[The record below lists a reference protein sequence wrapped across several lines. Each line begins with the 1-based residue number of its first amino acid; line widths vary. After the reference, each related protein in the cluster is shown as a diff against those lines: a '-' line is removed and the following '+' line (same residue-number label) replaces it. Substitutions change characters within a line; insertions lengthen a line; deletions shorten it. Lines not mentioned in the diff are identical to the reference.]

1 MLMRRKI
8 TLLLTMMLFILTA
21 SAKTKAPKYVF
32 YFIGDGMGVN
42 QVMATQYYLSD
53 IEGSLGYKPLCFT
66 AFPYTGYVI
75 TYSANTFVTDSSAA
89 GTALASGQKTNNNV
103 LGMLPDK
110 ETPVQSI
117 AEMAHEKG
125 YRVAIGTTVCIDHAT
140 PGVFYAHQPSRDNY
154 HEIGTELSQSGFEFF
169 GGCDFHTP
177 FTEDN
182 ADEGNYVQ
190 AEKAGYTIAHGYED
204 YKAKAKDSDKM
215 LLLEQNPNSDHYLTF
230 AIDRKGGELTLP
242 EITAAAIDF
251 MMKDPKKGFFMMMEG
266 GRIDQACHGNDAAT
280 VIQETIDF
288 DNAIKIAYEFYL
300 KHKNETLIVVTA
312 DHETG
317 AIGLSNGAYRMN
329 SKVLQYQDMSEG
341 QFSAH
346 LEQMGREIGDI
357 LTWDEVEEELKK
369 HYGFW
374 DKVSVSDRQ
383 TDRLRRTYVETFGMG
398 PGELKEE
405 EYYKVDKM
413 SDEASRLISEIAQIS
428 WGTGTHSGGYVP
440 VFAIGAGAEQFT
452 GQMDNTEIPMKIK
465 KIAGY

>member
-1 MLMRRKI
+1 MRKKI
-8 TLLLTMMLFILTA
+8 TLVLTMMLFVLTA

-53 IEGSLGYKPLCFT
+53 IDGKLGFKPLCF
-66 AFPYTGYVI
+66 AGFPYTGYVI
-75 TYSANTFVTDSSAA
+75 TNSANTFVTDSSAA
-89 GTALASGQKTNNNV
+89 GTALASGYKTDNNV

-110 ETPVQSI
+110 ETPCRSI
-117 AEMAHEKG
+117 AEMAHDRG

-140 PGVFYAHQPSRDNY
+140 PAVFYAHQPSRDNY

-177 FTEDN
+177 FTDDN
-182 ADEGNYVQ
+182 SDEGNYVQ
-190 AEKAGYTIAHGYED
+190 AEKAGYTIAHGYDE
-204 YKAKAKDSDKM
+204 YKSKAADADKM
-215 LLLEQNPNSDHYLTF
+215 ILFEKNPNSDHYLTF
-230 AIDRKGGELTLP
+230 AIDRRAGELTLS
-242 EITAAAIDF
+242 EITTAAIDF

-288 DNAIKIAYEFYL
+288 DNAIQIAYDFYL

-317 AIGLSNGAYRMN
+317 ALGLSNGAYRLN
-329 SKVLQYQDMSEG
+329 SNVLQYQDMSEG
-341 QFSAH
+341 EFSAY
-346 LEQMGREIGDI
+346 LEKKGREIGDI
-357 LTWDEVEEELKK
+357 LTWDEVQDELKL

-374 DKVSVSDRQ
+374 DKVKLTSKQ
-383 TDRLRRTYVETFGMG
+383 TDKLRSTYVETFGMG

-413 SDEASRLISEIAQIS
+413 SDEASRIMSEVAQFS

-440 VFAIGAGAEQFT
+440 VYAIGVGAELFT
-452 GQMDNTEIPMKIK
+452 GQMDNTEIPIKIK
-465 KIAGY
+465 QVAKY

>member
-1 MLMRRKI
+1 MKKKI
-8 TLLLTMMLFILTA
+8 TLVLTMMLFVLTA

-53 IEGSLGYKPLCFT
+53 IDGKLGFKPLCF
-66 AFPYTGYVI
+66 AGFPYTGYVI
-75 TYSANTFVTDSSAA
+75 TNSANTFVTDSSAA
-89 GTALASGQKTNNNV
+89 GTALASGYKTDNNV

-110 ETPVQSI
+110 ETPCRSI
-117 AEMAHEKG
+117 AEMAHDRG

-140 PGVFYAHQPSRDNY
+140 PAVFYAHQPSRDNY

-177 FTEDN
+177 FTDDN
-182 ADEGNYVQ
+182 SDEGNYVQ
-190 AEKAGYTIAHGYED
+190 AEKAGYTIAHGYDE
-204 YKAKAKDSDKM
+204 YKSKADDADKM
-215 LLLEQNPNSDHYLTF
+215 ILFEKNPNSDHYLTF
-230 AIDRKGGELTLP
+230 AIDRRADELTLS
-242 EITAAAIDF
+242 EITTAAIDF

-288 DNAIKIAYEFYL
+288 DNAIQIAYDFYL

-317 AIGLSNGAYRMN
+317 ALGLSNGAYRLN

-341 QFSAH
+341 EFSAY
-346 LEQMGREIGDI
+346 LEKKGREIGDI
-357 LTWDEVEEELKK
+357 LTWDEVQDELKL

-374 DKVSVSDRQ
+374 DKVKLTSKQ
-383 TDRLRRTYVETFGMG
+383 TDKLRSTYVETFGMG

-413 SDEASRLISEIAQIS
+413 SDEASRIMSEVAQFS

-440 VFAIGAGAEQFT
+440 VYAIGVGAELFT
-452 GQMDNTEIPMKIK
+452 GQMDNTEIPIKIK
-465 KIAGY
+465 QVAKY

>member
-1 MLMRRKI
+1 MRKKI
-8 TLLLTMMLFILTA
+8 TLVLTMMLFVLTA

-53 IEGSLGYKPLCFT
+53 IDGKLGFKPLCF
-66 AFPYTGYVI
+66 AGFPYTGYVI
-75 TYSANTFVTDSSAA
+75 TNSANTFVTDSSAA
-89 GTALASGQKTNNNV
+89 GTALASGYKTDNNV

-110 ETPVQSI
+110 ETPCRSI
-117 AEMAHEKG
+117 AEMAHDKG

-182 ADEGNYVQ
+182 SDEGNYVQ
-190 AEKAGYTIAHGYED
+190 AQKAGYTIAYGYDE
-204 YKAKAKDSDKM
+204 YKSKAADADKM
-215 LLLEQNPNSDHYLTF
+215 ILFEKNPNSDHYLSF
-230 AIDRKGGELTLP
+230 AIDRRADELTLS
-242 EITAAAIDF
+242 EITTAAIDF

-288 DNAIKIAYEFYL
+288 DNAIQIAYDFYL

-317 AIGLSNGAYRMN
+317 ALGLSNGAYRLN

-341 QFSAH
+341 QFSAY
-346 LEQMGREIGDI
+346 LEKKGREIGDI
-357 LTWDEVEEELKK
+357 LTWDEVQDELKL

-374 DKVSVSDRQ
+374 DKVKLTSKQ
-383 TDRLRRTYVETFGMG
+383 TDQLRSTYVETFGMG

-413 SDEASRLISEIAQIS
+413 SDEASRIMSEVAQFS

-440 VFAIGAGAEQFT
+440 VYAIGVGAELFT
-452 GQMDNTEIPMKIK
+452 GQMDNTDVPMKIK
-465 KIAGY
+465 KAAKY

>member
-1 MLMRRKI
+1 MKRKI
-8 TLLLTMMLFILTA
+8 SLILCMMLLVLTA
-21 SAKTKAPKYVF
+21 SAKKGPKYVF

-53 IEGSLGYKPLCFT
+53 IDGKLGFKPLCFT
-66 AFPYTGYVI
+66 GFPYSGLVI
-75 TYSANTFVTDSSAA
+75 THSANTFVTDSSAA
-89 GTALASGQKTNNNV
+89 GTALASGQKTDNNV

-110 ETPVQSI
+110 ETPCKSI

-125 YRVAIGTTVCIDHAT
+125 FRVAIGTTVCIDHAT

-154 HEIGTELSQSGFEFF
+154 HEIGIELSQSGFDFF
-169 GGCDFHTP
+169 AGADFHTP

-182 ADEGNYVQ
+182 ADEGNYIQ
-190 AEKAGYTIAHGYED
+190 AEKAGYTIVRGYDGYTE
-204 YKAKAKDSDKM
+204 KAKSSNKILM
-215 LLLEQNPNSDHYLTF
+215 LEKNPKSDHYLSF
-230 AIDRKGGELTLP
+230 AIDRNQDEMTLSQ
-242 EITAAAIDF
+242 ITTAAIDF

-266 GRIDQACHGNDAAT
+266 GKIDMACHGNDAAT

-288 DNAIKIAYEFYL
+288 DNAIKIAYDFYL
-300 KHKNETLIVVTA
+300 KHKKETLIVVTA

-317 AIGLSNGAYRMN
+317 AMGLSNGAYRMN

-341 QFSAH
+341 EFSAH
-346 LEQMGREIGDI
+346 LEKMGREIGDI
-357 LTWDEVEEELKK
+357 LTWDEVQEELKK

-374 DKVSVSDRQ
+374 DNVRLTSRQ
-383 TDRLRRTYVETFGMG
+383 TDKLRSTYVETFGMG

-413 SDEASRLISEIAQIS
+413 SDEASRIISEVAQIS

-440 VFAIGAGAEQFT
+440 VFAIGVGAEQFT
-452 GQMDNTEIPMKIK
+452 GQMNNTEIPMKIK
-465 KIAGY
+465 KLAGY